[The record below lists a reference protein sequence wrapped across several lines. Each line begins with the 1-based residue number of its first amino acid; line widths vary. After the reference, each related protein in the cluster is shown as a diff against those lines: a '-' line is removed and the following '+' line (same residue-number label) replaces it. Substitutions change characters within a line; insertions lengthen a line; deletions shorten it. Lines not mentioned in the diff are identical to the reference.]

1 MATGKIV
8 KEFIVDNVTPSDA
21 FSIANY
27 KPRGN
32 IMTQDELDV
41 FVNELLEQNK

>member
-1 MATGKIV
+1 MVGIPCNK
-8 KEFIVDNVTPSDA
+8 
-21 FSIANY
+21 ANY

-41 FVNELLEQNK
+41 FVNELLEGEDDDSNRESG